1 MLTLGYEPGSD
12 MDSGIV
18 DRGIDQAG
26 FESGSGTLS
35 LCVASDGSPNSCEP
49 WFTAPEKWS

>member
-1 MLTLGYEPGSD
+1 

-35 LCVASDGSPNSCEP
+35 PCVASDVSPNSCEP